1 MDAISLALEEI
12 ESLRKCLYYLTIEK
26 ESLRTTALTELREKE
41 ERVNQLCLLLKQTTH
56 ERDEARNHLHQ
67 LQLLL
72 HKLTQQPIDPIPP
85 TNPIWANSS
94 LTDSGDLS
102 SDSAFD
108 EVDRALAEM
117 DRADQLV
124 KARALPEKG
133 RLMQAVT
140 DAGPLLKTLLV
151 AGPLPMWRN
160 PPPPLERLQIPPV
173 GLERRVLG
181 RRSAGVVRA
190 MEPEAKRVKA

>member
-1 MDAISLALEEI
+1 MDAVSLALEEI
-12 ESLRKCLYYLTIEK
+12 ESLRKCLYYSTIEK

-56 ERDEARNHLHQ
+56 ERDEVRNHLHQ

-72 HKLTQQPIDPIPP
+72 HKLTQQPVDPSPP

-94 LTDSGDLS
+94 LIDSDNLS

-108 EVDRALAEM
+108 EIDRTLAEM
-117 DRADQLV
+117 DRADRLV
-124 KARALPEKG
+124 KVRALPEKG

-140 DAGPLLKTLLV
+140 DAGPLLKNCS
-151 AGPLPMWRN
+151 WRGRSRCGGI
-160 PPPPLERLQIPPV
+160 RLHLSSGCRSLRSDWRGGFWV
-173 GLERRVLG
+173 GGQRGQCGQWDRR
-181 RRSAGVVRA
+181 RRG
-190 MEPEAKRVKA
+190 

>member
-1 MDAISLALEEI
+1 MKTKSIQQEI
-12 ESLRKCLYYLTIEK
+12 ESLRKCLYYSTIEN
-26 ESLRTTALTELREKE
+26 ESLRTTALTELRQKE

-72 HKLTQQPIDPIPP
+72 HKLTQQPVDPSPP

-94 LTDSGDLS
+94 LTDSDNLS

-108 EVDRALAEM
+108 EIDRALAEI
-117 DRADQLV
+117 DRLV

-173 GLERRVLG
+173 GLERRVLV
-181 RRSAGVVRA
+181 RRSAGAVRA